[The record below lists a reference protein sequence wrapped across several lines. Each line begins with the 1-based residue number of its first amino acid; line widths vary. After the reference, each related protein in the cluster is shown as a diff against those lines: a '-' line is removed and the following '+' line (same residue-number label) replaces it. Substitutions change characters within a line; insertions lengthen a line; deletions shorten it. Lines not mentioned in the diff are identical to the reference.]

1 MKGQLCLHK
10 KNQII
15 SSLGTKEAQYEDLV
29 KKLEAK
35 NIEISQISGKEQSLT
50 EKNENLSNELKKV
63 QDQLEKLNN
72 LNITTKSNYENKISS
87 QNENCE
93 GFSFRKR
100 HSEAKNSTASRNQ
113 RK

>member
-50 EKNENLSNELKKV
+50 EKNENLSNELKKSPGSTRKT
-63 QDQLEKLNN
+63 QQFEHH
-72 LNITTKSNYENKISS
+72 NKIKL
-87 QNENCE
+87 
-93 GFSFRKR
+93 RK
-100 HSEAKNSTASRNQ
+100 
-113 RK
+113 